1 MLACTPA
8 SLPFTIAEDVVDET
22 VNDAPPLRQQTPPPQ
37 QDALAFLEVDAGT
50 ALTLLEAAV
59 THCAYA
65 HPPPARLRQLAAQL
79 ETLAERRERR
89 AALTLTRCLR
99 RVGKGVAHARRTKR
113 ALKPRDTNASRA
125 RRQSVAIG
133 KAKPSKA
140 EALKRRASLA
150 RARAPVRPRL
160 NRAAEL
166 AARAGQKK
174 REAQEKRAEDARRD
188 LLGGGWCGAARPAWV
203 DQDEALSRKI
213 EAGLTGKREDDAL
226 SPLRASNSPSSK
238 AEKAATAWL
247 RKARSGD
254 VPLDVAEVEAVVA
267 VLRRCRGV
275 IPDDAKDAAPMTLA
289 EARRCLKKA
298 VAQLVAGDASVE
310 VEVERWDAVVRGHPE
325 YVAEQAARREAWD
338 AANADANAQALAVVR
353 SAVPPDVRHGWTV
366 ERLVERG
373 LPQKLA
379 SRVLRVR
386 ALWLVR
392 MAPETI
398 SKMHV
403 ADLRGAYDA
412 RGLSLDEL
420 RAVYASLPSAFE
432 NDGDGKKAEWAE
444 AVREKLVAAAASGA
458 AGHQVWAD
466 AAALPF
472 DAVSFEAA
480 AAMAKNDDAV
490 DRASELAAVAEARKA
505 REVPTEGDAW
515 GERVARPAPRR
526 LSGGDG
532 SRAAMVAALHGPAAG
547 PPAGLLDAIKAAKSK
562 APKPAAAAPVV
573 DLFAELR
580 RTATR
585 VE

>member
-1 MLACTPA
+1 MLASTPA

-22 VNDAPPLRQQTPPPQ
+22 VNDAPPPRQQTPPPQ
-37 QDALAFLEVDAGT
+37 QDALAFLEVDAST

-65 HPPPARLRQLAAQL
+65 NPPPARLRQLAARL
-79 ETLAERRERR
+79 ETLAARRERR

-133 KAKPSKA
+133 KARPSKA
-140 EALKRRASLA
+140 DVLKQRANLA

-174 REAQEKRAEDARRD
+174 REAQERRAADVRKEM
-188 LLGGGWCGAARPAWV
+188 LGGGWCGAARPAWV
-203 DQDEALSRKI
+203 ENDEALSRKI
-213 EAGLTGKREDDAL
+213 EAGLTGKKEDDAL

-247 RKARSGD
+247 KKARNGD

-267 VLRRCRGV
+267 VLKRCRGV
-275 IPDDAKDAAPMTLA
+275 IPDDAKEAAPMTLA

-325 YVAEQAARREAWD
+325 YVAEQAARRKAWD
-338 AANADANAQALAVVR
+338 AANADANATALAMVR
-353 SAVPPDVRHGWTV
+353 AAIPPDVRHGWTV

-392 MAPETI
+392 I
-398 SKMHV
+398 S
-403 ADLRGAYDA
+403 
-412 RGLSLDEL
+412 
-420 RAVYASLPSAFE
+420 
-432 NDGDGKKAEWAE
+432 
-444 AVREKLVAAAASGA
+444 
-458 AGHQVWAD
+458 
-466 AAALPF
+466 
-472 DAVSFEAA
+472 
-480 AAMAKNDDAV
+480 
-490 DRASELAAVAEARKA
+490 
-505 REVPTEGDAW
+505 
-515 GERVARPAPRR
+515 GE
-526 LSGGDG
+526 
-532 SRAAMVAALHGPAAG
+532 
-547 PPAGLLDAIKAAKSK
+547 IKQ
-562 APKPAAAAPVV
+562 
-573 DLFAELR
+573 
-580 RTATR
+580 
-585 VE
+585 

>member
-1 MLACTPA
+1 MLARA
-8 SLPFTIAEDVVDET
+8 RAQSLPFTIAEDADES
-22 VNDAPPLRQQTPPPQ
+22 VNDAPPQ
-37 QDALAFLEVDAGT
+37 QDAPKPTAASTRGPETALTFLEVDAGT

-65 HPPPARLRQLAAQL
+65 HPPPARLRQLAAKL
-79 ETLAERRERR
+79 ETLAARRERR

-140 EALKRRASLA
+140 EALKRRASIA

-174 REAQEKRAEDARRD
+174 REAQERRAADVRKEM
-188 LLGGGWCGAARPAWV
+188 LGGGWCGAARPAWV
-203 DQDEALSRKI
+203 ENDEALSRKI
-213 EAGLTGKREDDAL
+213 EAGLTGKKEDDAL

-247 RKARSGD
+247 KKARTGD

-267 VLRRCRGV
+267 VLKRCRGV
-275 IPDDAKDAAPMTLA
+275 IPDDAKEAAPMTLA

-325 YVAEQAARREAWD
+325 YVAEQAARRKAWD
-338 AANADANAQALAVVR
+338 AANADANATALATVR
-353 SAVPPDVRHGWTV
+353 AAVPPDVRHGWTV

-379 SRVLRVR
+379 ARVLRVR

-392 MAPETI
+392 I
-398 SKMHV
+398 S
-403 ADLRGAYDA
+403 
-412 RGLSLDEL
+412 
-420 RAVYASLPSAFE
+420 
-432 NDGDGKKAEWAE
+432 
-444 AVREKLVAAAASGA
+444 
-458 AGHQVWAD
+458 
-466 AAALPF
+466 
-472 DAVSFEAA
+472 
-480 AAMAKNDDAV
+480 
-490 DRASELAAVAEARKA
+490 
-505 REVPTEGDAW
+505 
-515 GERVARPAPRR
+515 GE
-526 LSGGDG
+526 
-532 SRAAMVAALHGPAAG
+532 
-547 PPAGLLDAIKAAKSK
+547 IKQ
-562 APKPAAAAPVV
+562 
-573 DLFAELR
+573 
-580 RTATR
+580 
-585 VE
+585 